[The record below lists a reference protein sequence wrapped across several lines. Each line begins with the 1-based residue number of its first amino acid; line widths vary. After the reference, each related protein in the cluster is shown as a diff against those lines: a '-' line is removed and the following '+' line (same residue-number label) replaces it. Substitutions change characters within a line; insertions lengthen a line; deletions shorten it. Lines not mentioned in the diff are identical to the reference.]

1 MKLAEALILRSDLQK
16 KIQELRF
23 RLRNVIKI
31 QEGEEAA
38 ENPADLF
45 RELNGI
51 LEQFESLVQRINK
64 TNSLTEYAEGMT
76 ITDALARREK
86 LQLKRSVLS
95 DVMDTASIR
104 YDRTSRTEIKFI
116 TTVDISALQKQI
128 DELAKEH
135 RKLDTRIQE
144 LNWTTELIESSLSS
158 S

>member
-1 MKLAEALILRSDLQK
+1 MKLAEALILRSDIQR

-38 ENPADLF
+38 ENPSDLF
-45 RELNGI
+45 RELNAV
-51 LEQFESLVQRINK
+51 LEQFEILVQNINK
-64 TNSLTEYAEGMT
+64 TNSVTEYERGMT

-104 YDRTSRTEIKFI
+104 FDRSSRTEIKFI

-144 LNWTTELIESSLSS
+144 LNWTTELIE
-158 S
+158 

>member
-1 MKLAEALILRSDLQK
+1 MKLAEALILRSDIQK

-38 ENPADLF
+38 ENPSDLF
-45 RELNGI
+45 RELNGA
-51 LEQFESLVQRINK
+51 LEQFESLVQKINK
-64 TNSLTEYAEGMT
+64 TNSETEYGEGMT

-86 LQLKRSVLS
+86 LQLKRSVFS

-104 YDRTSRTEIKFI
+104 YDRSSRTEIKFI

-144 LNWTTELIESSLSS
+144 LNWTTELIE
-158 S
+158 

>member
-38 ENPADLF
+38 ENPSDLF
-45 RELNGI
+45 RELNGV

-64 TNSLTEYAEGMT
+64 TNSQTEYGEGMT

-104 YDRTSRTEIKFI
+104 YDRSSRTEIKFI
-116 TTVDISALQKQI
+116 TTVDISELQKQI

-144 LNWTTELIESSLSS
+144 LNWTTELIESS
-158 S
+158 

>member
-38 ENPADLF
+38 ENPSDLF
-45 RELNGI
+45 RELNGV

-64 TNSLTEYAEGMT
+64 TNSQTEYGEGMT

-86 LQLKRSVLS
+86 LQLKRGVLS

-104 YDRTSRTEIKFI
+104 YDRSSRTEIKFI

-135 RKLDTRIQE
+135 RQLDTRIQE
-144 LNWTTELIESSLSS
+144 LNWTTELIESS
-158 S
+158 

>member
-38 ENPADLF
+38 ENPSDLF
-45 RELNGI
+45 RELNGV
-51 LEQFESLVQRINK
+51 LEQFESLVKKINK
-64 TNSLTEYAEGMT
+64 TNSQTEYEQGMT

-104 YDRTSRTEIKFI
+104 YDRSSRTEIKFI
-116 TTVDISALQKQI
+116 TTVDISALQKQV

-135 RKLDTRIQE
+135 RTLDTRIQE
-144 LNWTTELIESSLSS
+144 LNWTIELIESS
-158 S
+158 

>member
-1 MKLAEALILRSDLQK
+1 MKLAEALILRSDIQK

-38 ENPADLF
+38 ENPSDLF
-45 RELNGI
+45 RELNGV
-51 LEQFESLVQRINK
+51 LEQFESLVQKINK
-64 TNSLTEYAEGMT
+64 TNSQTEYEQGMT

-104 YDRTSRTEIKFI
+104 YDRSSRTEIKFI

-144 LNWTTELIESSLSS
+144 LNWTTELIESS
-158 S
+158 

>member
-1 MKLAEALILRSDLQK
+1 MKLAEALILRSDIQS

-38 ENPADLF
+38 ENPSDLF
-45 RELNGI
+45 RELNAV
-51 LEQFESLVQRINK
+51 LEQFEILVQKINK
-64 TNSLTEYAEGMT
+64 TNSVTEYEQGMT

-104 YDRTSRTEIKFI
+104 FDRSSRTEIKFI

-144 LNWTTELIESSLSS
+144 LNWTTELIE
-158 S
+158 

>member
-38 ENPADLF
+38 ENPSDLF
-45 RELNGI
+45 RELNGV

-64 TNSLTEYAEGMT
+64 TNSQTEYGEGMT

-104 YDRTSRTEIKFI
+104 YDRSSRTEIKFI

-135 RKLDTRIQE
+135 RQLDTRIQE
-144 LNWTTELIESSLSS
+144 LNWTTELIESS
-158 S
+158 

>member
-1 MKLAEALILRSDLQK
+1 MKLAEALILRSDIQR

-38 ENPADLF
+38 ENPSDLF
-45 RELNGI
+45 RELNAV
-51 LEQFESLVQRINK
+51 LEQFEILVQNINK
-64 TNSLTEYAEGMT
+64 TNSVTEYERGMT

-104 YDRTSRTEIKFI
+104 FDRSSRTEIKFI
-116 TTVDISALQKQI
+116 TTVDISVLQKQI

-144 LNWTTELIESSLSS
+144 LNWTTELIE
-158 S
+158 

>member
-45 RELNGI
+45 RELNGV

-64 TNSLTEYAEGMT
+64 TNSQTEYAEGMT

>member
-38 ENPADLF
+38 ENPSDLF
-45 RELNGI
+45 REVNGV
-51 LEQFESLVQRINK
+51 LEQFESLVQKINR
-64 TNSLTEYAEGMT
+64 TNSQTEYGEGMT

-104 YDRTSRTEIKFI
+104 YDRSSRTEIKFI
-116 TTVDISALQKQI
+116 TTVDISALQKQV

-135 RKLDTRIQE
+135 RTLDTRIQE
-144 LNWTTELIESSLSS
+144 LNWTTELIESS
-158 S
+158 

>member
-38 ENPADLF
+38 ENPSDLF
-45 RELNGI
+45 REVNGV
-51 LEQFESLVQRINK
+51 LEQFESLVQKINR
-64 TNSLTEYAEGMT
+64 TNSQTEYGEGMT

-86 LQLKRSVLS
+86 LQLKRSVFS

-104 YDRTSRTEIKFI
+104 YDRSSRTEIKFI
-116 TTVDISALQKQI
+116 TTVDISALQKQV

-135 RKLDTRIQE
+135 RTLDTRIQE
-144 LNWTTELIESSLSS
+144 LNWTTELIESS
-158 S
+158 

>member
-1 MKLAEALILRSDLQK
+1 MKLAEALILRSDSQK

-38 ENPADLF
+38 ENPSDLF
-45 RELNGI
+45 RELNGA
-51 LEQFESLVQRINK
+51 LEQFESLVQKINK
-64 TNSLTEYAEGMT
+64 TNSKTEYGEGMT

-104 YDRTSRTEIKFI
+104 FDRSSRTEIKFI
-116 TTVDISALQKQI
+116 TTIDVSALQKQI

-144 LNWTTELIESSLSS
+144 LNWTTELIE
-158 S
+158 